1 MAAKKYMVSY
11 YVLYACFALIILVFA
26 AFFGYKY
33 DNEENGLNAPYCTEG
48 LMWLMYGM
56 FFVTFLLAI
65 WSVVKSIKVSMS
77 SKGENVSGVPGG
89 KIMAFSF
96 IFMFLSLV
104 IGLVCNLN
112 EPDFVAADGNVTP
125 GYLVTVT
132 DMFLV
137 STYILLSATALAML
151 VNMTGV
157 FAGAAVTELLGRWTD
172 GGNLGL
178 GFAMLSIVVL
188 VALGLQLYFLRPKTD
203 NVE

>member
-26 AFFGYKY
+26 AFFGYRY

-137 STYILLSATALAML
+137 STYILLTFTALAMI

-157 FAGAAVTELLGRWTD
+157 FKKR
-172 GGNLGL
+172 
-178 GFAMLSIVVL
+178 
-188 VALGLQLYFLRPKTD
+188 K
-203 NVE
+203 

>member
-11 YVLYACFALIILVFA
+11 YVLYACFALIIIVFA
-26 AFFGYKY
+26 AFFGYRY

-96 IFMFLSLV
+96 IFMFLSFRIPV
-104 IGLVCNLN
+104 QI
-112 EPDFVAADGNVTP
+112 PSKA
-125 GYLVTVT
+125 
-132 DMFLV
+132 
-137 STYILLSATALAML
+137 
-151 VNMTGV
+151 
-157 FAGAAVTELLGRWTD
+157 
-172 GGNLGL
+172 
-178 GFAMLSIVVL
+178 
-188 VALGLQLYFLRPKTD
+188 
-203 NVE
+203 